1 MTIIQSPS
9 QAQAED
15 TTQSLSQNLVQNP
28 SRDLGHVRDQDTNQD
43 RSQGLDQDQGLGN
56 VAEIHHILCT
66 AYTIDRIRIT
76 SMGITSQRTKLTTTR
91 ATSPSVTINEMQIG
105 HLDHLNDQDIFKEEI
120 LLQTLKNWTANA
132 S

>member
-28 SRDLGHVRDQDTNQD
+28 NRDLGHVRDQDTNQD
-43 RSQGLDQDQGLGN
+43 PSQGPDQDQGLGN
-56 VAEIHHILCT
+56 VVEIHHIMCT
-66 AYTIDRIRIT
+66 IERIRIT
-76 SMGITSQRTKLTTTR
+76 SMGIASQRTKLTTTR
-91 ATSPSVTINEMQIG
+91 ATSPSITINGMQIG
-105 HLDHLNDQDIFKEEI
+105 HLDHFNDQDTFKKGI